1 MARETQGRYSQCS
14 WEREPGIKTCRDQRT
29 LMSSQQKGPIKLRT
43 LQEVCKLVWL
53 ICWKR
58 NKKHSMGRQ
67 EKLSVPPSLTRL
79 LLSFPRWASSRKWE
93 KYFPLKQEIH
103 FGYYKKHCT
112 FAWRDKRTTCSLR
125 KNRHLWDLCNVSSE
139 NPCPNAVGI
148 KSMDDRMQSLLQI
161 MPMQSRTNTSK
172 EEKEAINIVPPTS
185 IGIGITILA

>member
-1 MARETQGRYSQCS
+1 MRKRAWYKDLPRPENPDVQSA
-14 WEREPGIKTCRDQRT
+14 ERTNQAKNFAG
-29 LMSSQQKGPIKLRT
+29 G
-43 LQEVCKLVWL
+43 LQTGLSHLLEEEQ
-53 ICWKR
+53 
-58 NKKHSMGRQ
+58 KHSMGRQ
-67 EKLSVPPSLTRL
+67 EKLSVPPSLTHL

-125 KNRHLWDLCNVSSE
+125 ENRHLWDLCNVSSE

-148 KSMDDRMQSLLQI
+148 KSVDDRMQSLLQI

-172 EEKEAINIVPPTS
+172 KEKEAINIVPPTS
-185 IGIGITILA
+185 IGIGITVPA